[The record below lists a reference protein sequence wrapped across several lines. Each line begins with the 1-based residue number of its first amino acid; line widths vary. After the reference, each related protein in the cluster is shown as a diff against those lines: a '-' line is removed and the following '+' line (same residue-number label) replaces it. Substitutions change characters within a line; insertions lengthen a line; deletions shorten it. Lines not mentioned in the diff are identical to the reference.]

1 MKDITCYIEYSE
13 IGYAICSKEI
23 PGITSDFET
32 FREAVENFRTFALD
46 QIVFYY
52 NKYCKYP
59 EWCNNGNYKL
69 TFILK

>member
-1 MKDITCYIEYSE
+1 MKEIICHIEYSE
-13 IGYAICSKEI
+13 VGYAIYSDEI
-23 PGITSDFET
+23 SGVTSDEST
-32 FREAVENFRTFALD
+32 LKESVDDFRKLVLD